1 MVAAIAEIFAGRR
14 LSRLKNLFVARDLPD
29 SVRRRI
35 ELAVAVAQE
44 HLLTTHVRHALAL
57 VRVTGDRVSYG
68 QAVGIY
74 TRVLGLSEDEARVVT
89 TRALAALGEQAAAD
103 DWPELPAEP
112 PPEER
117 TVRRRTLLDVVRHR
131 LRGRVDEDMRRRVE
145 FAAARAEVALL
156 DTHIANALEFLDILE
171 KEMPATDAVELYLDA
186 LEVREGITEV
196 VYYKALA
203 QLADTPMPD
212 AVPQTP
218 NAPPPPRKD
227 EPRLRVVERDGA

>member
-1 MVAAIAEIFAGRR
+1 VAAIAELFAGRR
-14 LSRLKNLFVARDLPD
+14 LSRLKNLFVARDLSD

-44 HLLTTHVRHALAL
+44 HLLTTHVRHALAM
-57 VRVTGDRVSYG
+57 VRVTGDRIPYG

-74 TRVLGLSEDEARVVT
+74 TRVLGLTEDEGRVVT

-112 PPEER
+112 ITEER
-117 TVRRRTLLDVVRHR
+117 PSRRRSLLDIVRHR
-131 LRGRVDEDMRRRVE
+131 LRGRVDDDMRRRVE

-156 DTHIANALEFLDILE
+156 DSHFANALEFLDILE
-171 KEMPATDAVELYLDA
+171 KEMPAPDAVELYLDA
-186 LEVREGITEV
+186 LDVREGITEV

-203 QLADTPMPD
+203 QLADTPVPETI
-212 AVPQTP
+212 PQTP
-218 NAPPPPRKD
+218 AAQPPPRKD
-227 EPRLRVVERDGA
+227 EPRLRVVDRDGG

>member
-1 MVAAIAEIFAGRR
+1 MVAAIAELFAGRR
-14 LSRLKNLFVARDLPD
+14 LSLLKNLFVARDLPD

-44 HLLTTHVRHALAL
+44 HLLTTHVRHALAM
-57 VRVTGDRVSYG
+57 VRVTGDRVPYG

-74 TRVLGLSEDEARVVT
+74 TRVLGLNEDETRVVT

-112 PPEER
+112 PSEER
-117 TVRRRTLLDVVRHR
+117 SGRRRSLLDVLRHR
-131 LRGRVDEDMRRRVE
+131 LRGRVDDEMRRRVE

-156 DTHIANALEFLDILE
+156 DTHIASALEFLDILE

-196 VYYKALA
+196 VYYKALS
-203 QLADTPMPD
+203 QLADTP
-212 AVPQTP
+212 VPETIPQAPTS
-218 NAPPPPRKD
+218 PPPPRKD
-227 EPRLRVVERDGA
+227 EPRLRVVDREGG